1 MLPPANP
8 PFVADFFI
16 SASDYSFL
24 NFQNS
29 GSALITQKGESLFPT
44 KLSEQSVLSLGA
56 ETARSGLSVGK
67 GA

>member
-16 SASDYSFL
+16 SRLCAS
-24 NFQNS
+24 
-29 GSALITQKGESLFPT
+29 SALITQKGESLFPT

>member
-1 MLPPANP
+1 MLPPANPPFVADFFANP

-29 GSALITQKGESLFPT
+29 GCAP
-44 KLSEQSVLSLGA
+44 V
-56 ETARSGLSVGK
+56 RR
-67 GA
+67 